1 MALGIIVT
9 LLASLRPAV
18 RATRVPPIAAVRE
31 GSILPPSRFARFGPI
46 VALVVCAVSLALILY
61 SSFGSGLTTGN
72 RLILLGVGVL
82 GFFIGVAM
90 VAPSVAR
97 PLASVLG
104 RPAAADRRRL
114 GQSRP
119 VELDAKPGPH
129 RVDRRRADDRARA
142 RDDRRRARA
151 GDQGAV
157 RGAPSAAEFHAD
169 YALTSQDG
177 FTPTSIASAE
187 ALRKSGVA
195 TLVAGVR
202 AGDGRVVGKSLPVAG
217 VDPGISKVLK
227 LNWQD
232 GTNTDLDTL
241 GMTGAI
247 LTKGYAKNHDLTR
260 RLADPAR
267 DARRQVPEPA
277 RARDRRPAPRR
288 LAARHGHRSRRRRS
302 TPSTRTRRTS
312 SRSSTRRA
320 ASRRRTR
327 RS

>member
-1 MALGIIVT
+1 MRTGQEQASASTKETSDQLAFLQYFLLAFGFIALFVGAFVIANTLSITIAQRTREFATLRAVGATGRQVRRVVIIEGLVLGTFASLVGLFVGLALAKGLDALFKAFGADLPQRGLVFATRTVIISMALGIIVT

-61 SSFGSGLTTGN
+61 GSFGSGLTTGN

-104 RPAAADRRRL
+104 RPAQLIGGVA
-114 GQSRP
+114 GTPRP
-119 VELDAKPGPH
+119 VELDAKPGPD

-157 RGAPSAAEFHAD
+157 RGRRQQPS
-169 YALTSQDG
+169 S
-177 FTPTSIASAE
+177 TPT
-187 ALRKSGVA
+187 
-195 TLVAGVR
+195 
-202 AGDGRVVGKSLPVAG
+202 
-217 VDPGISKVLK
+217 
-227 LNWQD
+227 
-232 GTNTDLDTL
+232 
-241 GMTGAI
+241 
-247 LTKGYAKNHDLTR
+247 
-260 RLADPAR
+260 
-267 DARRQVPEPA
+267 
-277 RARDRRPAPRR
+277 
-288 LAARHGHRSRRRRS
+288 
-302 TPSTRTRRTS
+302 TP
-312 SRSSTRRA
+312 
-320 ASRRRTR
+320 
-327 RS
+327 